1 MWKKALLTATVAGSL
16 VVGSAAA
23 FAQTPVDAVDDAPV
37 VAVQTE
43 LQLETQAQ
51 IQDPALVGSDDAL
64 LTQTTTQTRSQ
75 LRLDTPAECD
85 GECDGAMAQ
94 ERAELRVGTAT
105 QAGESIRLRS
115 QLQDPLAHDGDF
127 VGNGIGDGTGDCDE
141 EPRNT
146 MAEDGTG
153 NKFGGN
159 K

>member
-1 MWKKALLTATVAGSL
+1 MWKKAFLTATIAGSL

-23 FAQTPVDAVDDAPV
+23 FAQTPVDAVDDAPA
-37 VAVQTE
+37 VAIQTE

-51 IQDPALVGSDDAL
+51 IQDPALVGSNDAL
-64 LTQTTTQTRSQ
+64 MTQTATQARAQ
-75 LRLDTPAECD
+75 LRVDDPAECD

-105 QAGESIRLRS
+105 QAGDMVQDRL
-115 QLQDPLAHDGDF
+115 QVHDPLLHDGDF
-127 VGNGIGDGTGDCDE
+127 VGNGVGDGTGDCDE

-146 MAEDGTG
+146 LAEDGTG
-153 NKFGGN
+153 NRFGGN